1 MKNKTTIESAT
12 AEIEE
17 KIGSYLQLSFS
28 RAPKENHDAL
38 AQLEKRFVQWRMLS
52 PRIEEEAAARMD
64 HLAELSKE
72 VEEGSSMSKVLNPL
86 YLSSTTSEEVS
97 TGIELTEKN
106 WIRTRPSNRIRGL
119 RSKQVRQP

>member
-17 KIGSYLQLSFS
+17 RIGSYLQVSFS
-28 RAPKENHDAL
+28 RGPKKNHDAL
-38 AQLEKRFVQWRMLS
+38 TQLEKRFVQWRMLS
-52 PRIEEEAAARMD
+52 PRIEEEVAARMD

-86 YLSSTTSEEVS
+86 YLSSTTSEEVP
-97 TGIELTEKN
+97 TGVDSMEKN
-106 WIRTRPSNRIRGL
+106 WIRTRPSNRILGL